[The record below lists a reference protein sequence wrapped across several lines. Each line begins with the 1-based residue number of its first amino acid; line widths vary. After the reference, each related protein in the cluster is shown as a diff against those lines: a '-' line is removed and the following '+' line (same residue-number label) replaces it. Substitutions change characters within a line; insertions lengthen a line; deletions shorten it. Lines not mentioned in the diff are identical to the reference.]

1 MVKPLFLAKDVR
13 YSIYFD
19 ATYSPISA
27 NTLGQYSMTT
37 SNFGIIGYPL
47 GHTLSPVFQN
57 AALEVHGIDENFE
70 AWPTHPDDLEAKV
83 DSFRAEGFLASCVTL
98 PHKQAV
104 IPLIDELADTAVA
117 VGAVNWIINDNGHLT
132 GHNTDSPGFL
142 RALTE
147 LGEFDPAGKSS
158 VVFGAGGA
166 ARAIVHALKSAGVA
180 SMTIANRTISRAEE
194 LASDFSDDSLTISSC
209 ELTSTELNE
218 AIAKADLIVNTSSMG
233 MDGGPAP
240 DATPVTADMISSD
253 VVAYDAVYAPP
264 MTPFLKEVEKAGGKT
279 LGGSTMLLLQGAVGF
294 ELATGK
300 PAPVDEMF
308 AAVKRATS

>member
-1 MVKPLFLAKDVR
+1 
-13 YSIYFD
+13 
-19 ATYSPISA
+19 
-27 NTLGQYSMTT
+27 MTS

-57 AALEVHGIDENFE
+57 AALQHHGIDEVFE

-83 DSFRAEGFLASCVTL
+83 QSFRADGFMASCVTL

-104 IPLIDELADTAVA
+104 IPMIDELADTAVA
-117 VGAVNWIINDNGHLT
+117 VGAVNWIINNNGHLT

-147 LGEFDPAGKSS
+147 LGGCDPAGKSS

-180 SMTIANRTISRAEE
+180 SMTIANRTLSRADE
-194 LASDFSDDSLTISSC
+194 LAADFSDDRLD
-209 ELTSTELNE
+209 
-218 AIAKADLIVNTSSMG
+218 IATCALDDPTLPETAKSADLLVNTSSMG

-240 DATPVTADMISSD
+240 DATPVTAESISPNA
-253 VVAYDAVYAPP
+253 VAYDAVYAPP
-264 MTPFLKEVEKAGGKT
+264 MTPFLKEADKAGAESLRGF
-279 LGGSTMLLLQGAVGF
+279 TMLLLQGAVGF

-308 AAVKRATS
+308 EAVRRTTS

>member
-1 MVKPLFLAKDVR
+1 
-13 YSIYFD
+13 
-19 ATYSPISA
+19 
-27 NTLGQYSMTT
+27 MTT

-57 AALEVHGIDENFE
+57 AALAHYGIDEVFE
-70 AWPTHPDDLEAKV
+70 AWPTHPDDLVAKV
-83 DSFRAEGFLASCVTL
+83 ESFRADGFLASCVTL

-104 IPLIDELADTAVA
+104 IPMIDELADTAVA

-147 LGEFDPAGKSS
+147 LGGFDPAGKSAL
-158 VVFGAGGA
+158 VFGAGGA

-180 SMTIANRTISRAEE
+180 SMTIANRTVSRAEE
-194 LASDFSDDSLTISSC
+194 LASDFSGDGLNIETCGLNDDD
-209 ELTSTELNE
+209 LNNVSQ
-218 AIAKADLIVNTSSMG
+218 ASDLLVNTSSMG

-240 DATPVTADMISSD
+240 DAMPVTADAISPNA
-253 VVAYDAVYAPP
+253 VAYDAVYAPP
-264 MTPFLKEVEKAGGKT
+264 MTPFLKEVEKAGAKS

>member
-1 MVKPLFLAKDVR
+1 M
-13 YSIYFD
+13 S
-19 ATYSPISA
+19 
-27 NTLGQYSMTT
+27 T

-57 AALEVHGIDENFE
+57 AALQHHGIDELFE
-70 AWPTHPDDLEAKV
+70 AWPTHPDDLTEKV
-83 DSFRAEGFLASCVTL
+83 ESFRASGFLASCVTL

-104 IPLIDELADTAVA
+104 IPMIDELADTAVA
-117 VGAVNWIINDNGHLT
+117 VGAVNWIINNDGHLT

-147 LGEFDPAGKSS
+147 LGGFNPSGKSAL
-158 VVFGAGGA
+158 VFGAGGA
-166 ARAIVHALKSAGVA
+166 ARAIVHALKTSGVA
-180 SMTIANRTISRAEE
+180 SMTIANRTESRAQE
-194 LASDFSDDSLTISSC
+194 LAADFSDDGLTI
-209 ELTSTELNE
+209 ETSGLDEPDLDE
-218 AIAKADLIVNTSSMG
+218 KSRAADLLVNTSSMG

-240 DATPVTADMISSD
+240 DATPVTADAISPD
-253 VVAYDAVYAPP
+253 AVAYDAVYAPP
-264 MTPFLKEVEKAGGKT
+264 MTPFLKEVEKAGAKS

>member
-1 MVKPLFLAKDVR
+1 
-13 YSIYFD
+13 
-19 ATYSPISA
+19 
-27 NTLGQYSMTT
+27 MTT

-57 AALEVHGIDENFE
+57 AALQHHLIDEVFE

-83 DSFRAEGFLASCVTL
+83 ESFRSDGFLASCVTL

-104 IPLIDELADTAVA
+104 IPMIDELADTAAA
-117 VGAVNWIINDNGHLT
+117 VGAVNWIINDDGHLT

-147 LGEFDPAGKSS
+147 LGEFDPDGKSAL
-158 VVFGAGGA
+158 VFGAGGA

-180 SMTIANRTISRAEE
+180 SMTIANRTLSRADE
-194 LASDFSDDSLTISSC
+194 LAADFSDDRLD
-209 ELTSTELNE
+209 
-218 AIAKADLIVNTSSMG
+218 IATCGLDDPDLRDVAKSADLLVNTSSMG

-240 DATPVTADMISSD
+240 DVTPVTADAISPNA
-253 VVAYDAVYAPP
+253 VAYDAVYAPP
-264 MTPFLKEVEKAGGKT
+264 MTPFLKEAEKAGAKSLRGF
-279 LGGSTMLLLQGAVGF
+279 TMLLLQGAVGF

-300 PAPVDEMF
+300 PAPVEEMF
-308 AAVKRATS
+308 EAVRRATS

>member
-1 MVKPLFLAKDVR
+1 M
-13 YSIYFD
+13 I
-19 ATYSPISA
+19 
-27 NTLGQYSMTT
+27 T

-57 AALEVHGIDENFE
+57 AALAHYGIDEVFE
-70 AWPTHPDDLEAKV
+70 AWPTHPDDLVAKV
-83 DSFRAEGFLASCVTL
+83 ESFRADGFLASCVTL

-104 IPLIDELADTAVA
+104 IPMIDELADTAVA

-147 LGEFDPAGKSS
+147 LGGFDPAGKSAL
-158 VVFGAGGA
+158 VFGAGGA
-166 ARAIVHALKSAGVA
+166 ARAIVHALKSACVA
-180 SMTIANRTISRAEE
+180 SMTIANRTVSRAEE
-194 LASDFSDDSLTISSC
+194 LASDFSGDGLNVEACGLEDD
-209 ELTSTELNE
+209 
-218 AIAKADLIVNTSSMG
+218 DLKNVSQASDLLVNTSSMG

-240 DATPVTADMISSD
+240 DAMPVTADAISPNA
-253 VVAYDAVYAPP
+253 VAYDAVYAPP
-264 MTPFLKEVEKAGGKT
+264 MTPFLKEVEKAGAKS

-308 AAVKRATS
+308 AAVKRATSQ

>member
-1 MVKPLFLAKDVR
+1 M
-13 YSIYFD
+13 S
-19 ATYSPISA
+19 
-27 NTLGQYSMTT
+27 T

-57 AALEVHGIDENFE
+57 AALQHHGIDELFE
-70 AWPTHPDDLEAKV
+70 AWPTHPDDLTAKV
-83 DSFRAEGFLASCVTL
+83 ESFRASGFLASCVTL

-104 IPLIDELADTAVA
+104 IPMIDELADTAVA
-117 VGAVNWIINDNGHLT
+117 VGAVNWIINNDGHLT

-147 LGEFDPAGKSS
+147 LGGFDPAGKSAL
-158 VVFGAGGA
+158 VFGAGGA
-166 ARAIVHALKSAGVA
+166 ARAIVHALKTSGVA
-180 SMTIANRTISRAEE
+180 SMTIANRTQSRAQE
-194 LASDFSDDSLTISSC
+194 LAADFSDDGLTIETC
-209 ELTSTELNE
+209 GLDDPELDEKSR
-218 AIAKADLIVNTSSMG
+218 AADLLVNTSSMG

-240 DATPVTADMISSD
+240 DATPVTADAISPD
-253 VVAYDAVYAPP
+253 AVAYDAVYAPP
-264 MTPFLKEVEKAGGKT
+264 MTPFLKEVEKAGAKS

>member
-1 MVKPLFLAKDVR
+1 
-13 YSIYFD
+13 
-19 ATYSPISA
+19 
-27 NTLGQYSMTT
+27 MTT

-57 AALEVHGIDENFE
+57 AALQHHGIDELFE
-70 AWPTHPDDLEAKV
+70 AWPTHPDDLVSKV
-83 DSFRAEGFLASCVTL
+83 ESFRAEGFLASCVTL

-104 IPLIDELADTAVA
+104 IPLMDELADTAVA
-117 VGAVNWIINDNGHLT
+117 VGAVNWIINDNGRLT

-166 ARAIVHALKSAGVA
+166 ARAIVHALKSAGIR
-180 SMTIANRTISRAEE
+180 SITIANRTLSRAHELANHFSDSSLNIESCE
-194 LASDFSDDSLTISSC
+194 LASHQMNKAV
-209 ELTSTELNE
+209 EY
-218 AIAKADLIVNTSSMG
+218 ADLLVNTSSMG

-240 DATPVTADMISSD
+240 DATPVYAKMIRSN

>member
-1 MVKPLFLAKDVR
+1 
-13 YSIYFD
+13 
-19 ATYSPISA
+19 
-27 NTLGQYSMTT
+27 MTT

-57 AALEVHGIDENFE
+57 AALQHHGIDEVFE

-83 DSFRAEGFLASCVTL
+83 ESFRADGFLASCVTL

-104 IPLIDELADTAVA
+104 IPMIDDLADTAVS

-147 LGEFDPAGKSS
+147 LGDCDPSGKSS

-180 SMTIANRTISRAEE
+180 SMTIANRTHSRADE
-194 LASDFSDDSLTISSC
+194 LAADFSGDGFDIATCALDDPDLSKTARS
-209 ELTSTELNE
+209 
-218 AIAKADLIVNTSSMG
+218 ADLLVNTSSMG
-233 MDGGPAP
+233 MEGGPAP
-240 DATPVTADMISSD
+240 DATPVTADAISPNA
-253 VVAYDAVYAPP
+253 VAYDAVYAPP
-264 MTPFLKEVEKAGGKT
+264 MTPFLEEAERAGAKPLRGF
-279 LGGSTMLLLQGAVGF
+279 TMLLLQGAVGF
-294 ELATGK
+294 ELATGR
-300 PAPVDEMF
+300 PAPVEEMF
-308 AAVKRATS
+308 EAVRRATS

>member
-1 MVKPLFLAKDVR
+1 
-13 YSIYFD
+13 
-19 ATYSPISA
+19 
-27 NTLGQYSMTT
+27 MTS

-57 AALEVHGIDENFE
+57 VALNHHGIDELFE
-70 AWPTHPDDLEAKV
+70 AWPTHPDDLVEKV
-83 DSFRAEGFLASCVTL
+83 ESFRADGFLASCVTL

-104 IPLIDELADTAVA
+104 IPLIDELADTAIA

-147 LGEFDPAGKSS
+147 LGDFDPAGKSS

-166 ARAIVHALKSAGVA
+166 ARAIVHALKSASVG
-180 SMTIANRTISRAEE
+180 SMTIANRTLLRAEE
-194 LASDFSDDSLTISSC
+194 LANDFSDDSLQIQTC
-209 ELTSTELNE
+209 ELASDDLNN
-218 AIAKADLIVNTSSMG
+218 AVADADLLVNTSSMG

-240 DATPVTADMISSD
+240 DATPVTAGMVSSD

-264 MTPFLKEVEKAGGKT
+264 ITPFLKEVEKAGGKT

>member
-1 MVKPLFLAKDVR
+1 
-13 YSIYFD
+13 
-19 ATYSPISA
+19 
-27 NTLGQYSMTT
+27 MTT

-57 AALEVHGIDENFE
+57 AALKYHDIDELFE
-70 AWPTHPDDLEAKV
+70 AWPTHPDDLAAKV

-104 IPLIDELADTAVA
+104 IPMIDELADTAVA
-117 VGAVNWIINDNGHLT
+117 VGAVNWIINNNGHLT

-147 LGEFDPAGKSS
+147 LGEFDPAGKSAL
-158 VVFGAGGA
+158 VFGAGGA
-166 ARAIVHALKSAGVA
+166 ARAIVHALKTAGVA
-180 SMTIANRTISRAEE
+180 SMTIANRTVARAEE
-194 LASDFSDDSLTISSC
+194 LASDFSDDTLNINACGLDAADLNDISLT
-209 ELTSTELNE
+209 
-218 AIAKADLIVNTSSMG
+218 ADLLVNTSSMG

-240 DATPVTADMISSD
+240 DATPVIADSISPD
-253 VVAYDAVYAPP
+253 AVAYDAVYAPP
-264 MTPFLKEVEKAGGKT
+264 MTPFLKEVEKAGAKSLRGF
-279 LGGSTMLLLQGAVGF
+279 TMLLLQGAVGF

-308 AAVKRATS
+308 EAVERATS

>member
-1 MVKPLFLAKDVR
+1 
-13 YSIYFD
+13 
-19 ATYSPISA
+19 
-27 NTLGQYSMTT
+27 MTN

-57 AALEVHGIDENFE
+57 AALQHHGIDEVFE
-70 AWPTHPDDLEAKV
+70 AWPTHPDDLPAKV

-104 IPLIDELADTAVA
+104 IPMIDELADTAVA
-117 VGAVNWIINDNGHLT
+117 VGAVNWIINENGHLT

-147 LGEFDPAGKSS
+147 LGDCDPSGKSS

-180 SMTIANRTISRAEE
+180 SMTIANRTLSRAEG
-194 LASDFSDDSLTISSC
+194 LASDFSGDGLEIETCGLDDPGLK
-209 ELTSTELNE
+209 E
-218 AIAKADLIVNTSSMG
+218 IARSADLLVNTSSMG

-240 DATPVTADMISSD
+240 DATPVNADAISPNA
-253 VVAYDAVYAPP
+253 VAYDAVYAPP
-264 MTPFLKEVEKAGGKT
+264 MTPFLKEAERAGANPLRGF
-279 LGGSTMLLLQGAVGF
+279 SMLLLQGAVGF

-308 AAVKRATS
+308 EAVRRATS

>member
-1 MVKPLFLAKDVR
+1 
-13 YSIYFD
+13 
-19 ATYSPISA
+19 
-27 NTLGQYSMTT
+27 MTT

-57 AALEVHGIDENFE
+57 AALKHHGIDKLFE
-70 AWPTHPDDLEAKV
+70 AWPTHPDDLAAKV
-83 DSFRAEGFLASCVTL
+83 ESFRADGFLASCVTL

-104 IPLIDELADTAVA
+104 IPMIDELADTAIA

-147 LGEFDPAGKSS
+147 LGEFDPAGKSTL
-158 VVFGAGGA
+158 VFGAGGA
-166 ARAIVHALKSAGVA
+166 ARAIVHALKTAGVA
-180 SMTIANRTISRAEE
+180 SMTIANRTVARAEE
-194 LASDFSDDSLTISSC
+194 LAADFSDDTLSINSCGLDADDLNDISLAS
-209 ELTSTELNE
+209 
-218 AIAKADLIVNTSSMG
+218 DLLVNTSSMG

-240 DATPVTADMISSD
+240 DATPVTADAISPNA
-253 VVAYDAVYAPP
+253 VAYDAVYAPP
-264 MTPFLKEVEKAGGKT
+264 MTPFLKEVEIAGAKSLRGF
-279 LGGSTMLLLQGAVGF
+279 TMLLLQGAVGF

-308 AAVKRATS
+308 EAVRRATS

>member
-1 MVKPLFLAKDVR
+1 
-13 YSIYFD
+13 
-19 ATYSPISA
+19 
-27 NTLGQYSMTT
+27 MTT
-37 SNFGIIGYPL
+37 SNFGIIGHPL

-57 AALEVHGIDENFE
+57 AALQHHGIDEVFE
-70 AWPTHPDDLEAKV
+70 AWPTHPDDLAVKV
-83 DSFRAEGFLASCVTL
+83 NSFRADGFLASCVTL

-104 IPLIDELADTAVA
+104 IPMIDELADTAVA

-147 LGEFDPAGKSS
+147 LGGCDPAGKSS

-180 SMTIANRTISRAEE
+180 SMTIANRTLSRAGE
-194 LASDFSDDSLTISSC
+194 LAADFSDDRLEIETCAMDDPNLSK
-209 ELTSTELNE
+209 
-218 AIAKADLIVNTSSMG
+218 IARSADLLVNTSSMG

-240 DATPVTADMISSD
+240 DATPVTAESMSPNA
-253 VVAYDAVYAPP
+253 VAYDAVYAPP
-264 MTPFLKEVEKAGGKT
+264 MTPFLKEAEKAGAQSLRGF
-279 LGGSTMLLLQGAVGF
+279 TMLLLQGAVGF

-308 AAVKRATS
+308 EAVRQATS

>member
-1 MVKPLFLAKDVR
+1 
-13 YSIYFD
+13 
-19 ATYSPISA
+19 
-27 NTLGQYSMTT
+27 MTT

-57 AALEVHGIDENFE
+57 AALKHHGIDELFE
-70 AWPTHPDDLEAKV
+70 AWPTHPDDLAAKV
-83 DSFRAEGFLASCVTL
+83 ESFRADGFLASCVTL

-104 IPLIDELADTAVA
+104 IPMIDELADTAIA

-147 LGEFDPAGKSS
+147 LGEFDPAGKSAL
-158 VVFGAGGA
+158 VFGAGGA
-166 ARAIVHALKSAGVA
+166 ARAIIHALKTAGVA
-180 SMTIANRTISRAEE
+180 SMTIANRTVARAEE
-194 LASDFSDDSLTISSC
+194 LAADFSDDTLSINSCGLDDDDLNDISLAS
-209 ELTSTELNE
+209 
-218 AIAKADLIVNTSSMG
+218 DLLVNTSSMG

-240 DATPVTADMISSD
+240 DATPVTADAISPNA
-253 VVAYDAVYAPP
+253 VAYDAVYAPP
-264 MTPFLKEVEKAGGKT
+264 MTPFLKEVEIAGAKSLRGF
-279 LGGSTMLLLQGAVGF
+279 TMLLLQGAVGF

-308 AAVKRATS
+308 EAVRRATS

>member
-1 MVKPLFLAKDVR
+1 MA
-13 YSIYFD
+13 
-19 ATYSPISA
+19 
-27 NTLGQYSMTT
+27 T

-57 AALEVHGIDENFE
+57 AALQHHGIDELFE
-70 AWPTHPDDLEAKV
+70 AWPTHPDDLAAKV

-104 IPLIDELADTAVA
+104 IPMIDELADTAVA

-147 LGEFDPAGKSS
+147 LGGFEPAGKSAL
-158 VVFGAGGA
+158 VFGAGGA

-180 SMTIANRTISRAEE
+180 SMTIANRTLSRADE
-194 LASDFSDDSLTISSC
+194 LASDFTGDGINISTCGLDDEGLNDISLT
-209 ELTSTELNE
+209 
-218 AIAKADLIVNTSSMG
+218 ADLLVNTSSMG

-240 DATPVTADMISSD
+240 DATPVTAEAISPNA
-253 VVAYDAVYAPP
+253 VAYDAVYVPP
-264 MTPFLKEVEKAGGKT
+264 MTPFLNEVEKAGAKS

-308 AAVKRATS
+308 AAVKRATSQ

>member
-1 MVKPLFLAKDVR
+1 
-13 YSIYFD
+13 
-19 ATYSPISA
+19 
-27 NTLGQYSMTT
+27 MTT

-57 AALEVHGIDENFE
+57 AALKHHGIDELFE
-70 AWPTHPDDLEAKV
+70 AWPTHPDDLAAKV
-83 DSFRAEGFLASCVTL
+83 ESFRADGFLASCVTL

-104 IPLIDELADTAVA
+104 IPMIDELADTAIA

-147 LGEFDPAGKSS
+147 LGEFDPAGKSAL
-158 VVFGAGGA
+158 VFGAGGA
-166 ARAIVHALKSAGVA
+166 ARAIIHALKTAGVA
-180 SMTIANRTISRAEE
+180 SMTIANRTVARAEE
-194 LASDFSDDSLTISSC
+194 LAADFSDDTLSINSCGLDADDLNDISLAS
-209 ELTSTELNE
+209 
-218 AIAKADLIVNTSSMG
+218 DLLVNTSSMG

-240 DATPVTADMISSD
+240 DATPVTADAISPNA
-253 VVAYDAVYAPP
+253 VAYDAVYAPP
-264 MTPFLKEVEKAGGKT
+264 MTPFLKDVEKAGAKSLRGF
-279 LGGSTMLLLQGAVGF
+279 TMLLLQGAVGF

-308 AAVKRATS
+308 EAVRRATS

>member
-1 MVKPLFLAKDVR
+1 
-13 YSIYFD
+13 
-19 ATYSPISA
+19 
-27 NTLGQYSMTT
+27 MTT

-57 AALEVHGIDENFE
+57 AALRYHDIEEVFE
-70 AWPTHPDDLEAKV
+70 AWPTHPDDLENKI
-83 DSFRAEGFLASCVTL
+83 DSFRADGFLASCVTL

-104 IPLIDELADTAVA
+104 IPMIDELADTAVA

-147 LGEFDPAGKSS
+147 LGEFEPARKTA

-180 SMTIANRTISRAEE
+180 SMTIANRTVARAEA
-194 LASDFSDDSLTISSC
+194 LAADFSDDELRIASC
-209 ELTSTELNE
+209 GLEDDELNDVLRT
-218 AIAKADLIVNTSSMG
+218 ADLLVNTSSMG

-240 DATPVTADMISSD
+240 DATPAVAAAIPPNA
-253 VVAYDAVYAPP
+253 VAYDAVYAPP
-264 MTPFLKEVEKAGGKT
+264 ITPFLKEVEKAGAKS

>member
-1 MVKPLFLAKDVR
+1 M
-13 YSIYFD
+13 S
-19 ATYSPISA
+19 
-27 NTLGQYSMTT
+27 T

-57 AALEVHGIDENFE
+57 AALQHHGIDELFE
-70 AWPTHPDDLEAKV
+70 AWPTHPDDLTEKV
-83 DSFRAEGFLASCVTL
+83 ESFRASGFLASCVTL

-104 IPLIDELADTAVA
+104 IPMIDELADTAVA
-117 VGAVNWIINDNGHLT
+117 VGAVNWIINNDGHLT

-147 LGEFDPAGKSS
+147 LGGFDPAGKSAL
-158 VVFGAGGA
+158 VFGAGGA
-166 ARAIVHALKSAGVA
+166 ARAIVHALKTSGVA
-180 SMTIANRTISRAEE
+180 SMTIANRTESRAKE
-194 LASDFSDDSLTISSC
+194 LAADFSSDALTIETC
-209 ELTSTELNE
+209 GLDDPELDEKSR
-218 AIAKADLIVNTSSMG
+218 AADLLVNTSSMG

-240 DATPVTADMISSD
+240 DATPVTADAISPD
-253 VVAYDAVYAPP
+253 AVAYDAVYAPP
-264 MTPFLKEVEKAGGKT
+264 MTPFLKEVEKAGAKS

>member
-1 MVKPLFLAKDVR
+1 
-13 YSIYFD
+13 
-19 ATYSPISA
+19 
-27 NTLGQYSMTT
+27 MTT

-57 AALEVHGIDENFE
+57 AALKHHGIDELFE
-70 AWPTHPDDLEAKV
+70 AWPTHPDDLAAKV
-83 DSFRAEGFLASCVTL
+83 ESFRADGFLASCVTL

-104 IPLIDELADTAVA
+104 IPMIDELADTALA

-147 LGEFDPAGKSS
+147 LGEFDPAGKSAL
-158 VVFGAGGA
+158 VFGAGGA
-166 ARAIVHALKSAGVA
+166 ARAIIHALKTAGVA
-180 SMTIANRTISRAEE
+180 SMTIANRTVARAEE
-194 LASDFSDDSLTISSC
+194 LAADFSDDTLSINSCGLDADDLNDISLAS
-209 ELTSTELNE
+209 
-218 AIAKADLIVNTSSMG
+218 DLLVNTSSMG

-240 DATPVTADMISSD
+240 DATPVTADAISTHA
-253 VVAYDAVYAPP
+253 VAYDAVYAPP
-264 MTPFLKEVEKAGGKT
+264 MTPFLKEVEIAGAKSLRGF
-279 LGGSTMLLLQGAVGF
+279 TMLLLQGAVGF

-308 AAVKRATS
+308 EAVRRATS

>member
-1 MVKPLFLAKDVR
+1 
-13 YSIYFD
+13 
-19 ATYSPISA
+19 
-27 NTLGQYSMTT
+27 MTS

-57 AALEVHGIDENFE
+57 AALQHHGIDEVFE
-70 AWPTHPDDLEAKV
+70 AWPTHPDDLAAKV

-104 IPLIDELADTAVA
+104 IPMIDELADTAVA

-147 LGEFDPAGKSS
+147 LGGCNPAGKSS
-158 VVFGAGGA
+158 IVFGAGGA
-166 ARAIVHALKSAGVA
+166 ARAIVQALKSAGVA
-180 SMTIANRTISRAEE
+180 SMTIANRTLSRADE
-194 LASDFSDDSLTISSC
+194 LAADFSGDGLDIETCALDDPDLS
-209 ELTSTELNE
+209 ETSRS
-218 AIAKADLIVNTSSMG
+218 ADLLVNTSSMG

-240 DATPVTADMISSD
+240 DATPVTAESISPNA
-253 VVAYDAVYAPP
+253 VAYDAVYAPP
-264 MTPFLKEVEKAGGKT
+264 MTPFLKEAEKAGARSLRGF
-279 LGGSTMLLLQGAVGF
+279 TMLLLQGAVGF

-308 AAVKRATS
+308 EAVRKATS